1 MHVVTLL
8 KADMFDVEIDGKP
21 ASIAQ
26 ALPDWNPH
34 DRFGLVIDDALGGI
48 GATHLLQIAITAFY
62 DIKPSR
68 RTEPSVEVSAS
79 GTSSAKASMP
89 IVMNLRFTTSA
100 AIAFQSKNWSTPTYV
115 ERCRKP

>member
-48 GATHLLQIAITAFY
+48 GA
-62 DIKPSR
+62 P
-68 RTEPSVEVSAS
+68 
-79 GTSSAKASMP
+79 P
-89 IVMNLRFTTSA
+89 IC
-100 AIAFQSKNWSTPTYV
+100 
-115 ERCRKP
+115 CRSP

>member
-68 RTEPSVEVSAS
+68 RTELTVYPEIYAFHIGLRRTCAVRFLAGPARSHHLARPSR
-79 GTSSAKASMP
+79 SS
-89 IVMNLRFTTSA
+89 RRH
-100 AIAFQSKNWSTPTYV
+100 Q
-115 ERCRKP
+115 